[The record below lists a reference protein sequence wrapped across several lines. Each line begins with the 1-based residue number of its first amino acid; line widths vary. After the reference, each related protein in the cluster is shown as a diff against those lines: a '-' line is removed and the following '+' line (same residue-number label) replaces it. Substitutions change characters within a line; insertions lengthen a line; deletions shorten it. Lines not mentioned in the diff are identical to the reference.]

1 MFESLF
7 SYFYEELAFKD
18 EKKDAE
24 KFIALVRKKYR
35 NYNFIIIKDDYR
47 LKYNWEKTV
56 KNKIN
61 SRMVAL
67 TDFENLIHYSDTII
81 NPKTNLKRAA
91 VITLTSS

>member
-1 MFESLF
+1 MFIDKKLDF
-7 SYFYEELAFKD
+7 MNNFNFKFYEIYPRNKSFKD

-24 KFIALVRKKYR
+24 KFIALIRKKYR

-61 SRMVAL
+61 L
-67 TDFENLIHYSDTII
+67 E
-81 NPKTNLKRAA
+81 LK
-91 VITLTSS
+91 ILDSQNE